1 MVGVEPALVSDREA
15 TKAGEPG
22 ESALDD
28 PSVLAQPLAA
38 LDATAGNT
46 VLDAAALASKTAT
59 AVIIGL
65 VGMQLVRAAPRS
77 AAPSRHEW
85 DGVEQFLA
93 RFAVVGVGPG
103 QQEGERDAATV
114 GDEVT
119 LGARLASVVG
129 FGPVPAPPFSP

>member
-1 MVGVEPALVSDREA
+1 MVGVEPALVADCKA

-28 PSVLAQPLAA
+28 PLVLAEPLTA
-38 LDATAGNT
+38 LDATACNS
-46 VLDAAALASKTAT
+46 VLDAAAPAATAAT

-77 AAPSRHEW
+77 AALSRHEW
-85 DGVEQFLA
+85 DGVEQFLE

-103 QQEGERDAATV
+103 QHEGERDAATV
-114 GDEVT
+114 GDKVT
-119 LGARLASVVG
+119 LGASLALGSCPG
-129 FGPVPAPPFSP
+129 WWCRT